1 VRTHHDGLEYQL
13 GPKFFAAP
21 VEKTNPM
28 DGFSLRVSA
37 WGPFLCVARV
47 TLDDGTAL
55 VLERYVDFDMQPA
68 RTAR

>member
-1 VRTHHDGLEYQL
+1 MRKVEYQL

-21 VEKTNPM
+21 VEKTDPT

-55 VLERYVDFDMQPA
+55 VLERYVDFDRRPA